1 MIRTTVEELK
11 RAEIYKVIKSTLEE
25 EYIKLQV
32 NKITFSEDCIDNI
45 LKVDC
50 KFFESGGS
58 KIKTLKSTGVGLVDA
73 LFVGLLKHYGK
84 RFPSI
89 NSVSFEGFEVLPDF
103 SRKIKSGS
111 DSPVDVAI
119 KLSNSCN
126 SIMTFRTSGR
136 SFVSACALGVFRAIE
151 FYINA
156 EKAFKKLKTLIKE
169 AQSRNRFDISQEYV
183 SKISTIVKVT
193 SYEQV

>member
-11 RAEIYKVIKSTLEE
+11 RAEIYEVIKSTLEE
-25 EYIKLQV
+25 EYTKLKV
-32 NKITFSEDCIDNI
+32 KKITFSEDCVNNT

-50 KFFESGGS
+50 RFSEGDLKA
-58 KIKTLKSTGVGLVDA
+58 KTLKSTGVGLVDA
-73 LFVGLLKHYGK
+73 LFLGLLEHYGK

-89 NSVSFEGFEVLPDF
+89 NTISFEGFEVLPDF

-111 DSPVDVAI
+111 ESPVDVAI

-126 SIMTFRTSGR
+126 SVMTFRTTGR

-156 EKAFKKLKTLIKE
+156 EKAFKKLKILIKE
-169 AQSRNRFDISQEYV
+169 AQDRNRFDISQDYV